1 MEPLDSENKQMD
13 NEEKWLQKEIVKRVF
28 GELFAMYGN
37 GVKSESP
44 KAISKTE
51 KETRAL
57 CESLDSSTFEV
68 ESWLERAAK
77 FSEQKTNRLV
87 YSIIS
92 DFIFGLEQRDRVTTN
107 IRNATNVALEKPENE
122 YSDQNKKM
130 VVKIYDHINLAIRQK
145 EMFDKNEKDL
155 SKEIQDIVENRI
167 EQKSAALTKEM
178 TTQLVSLIAIFTALS
193 FIVFGGISSLD
204 SIFQSLQCVMVE
216 KNTILPT
223 MIVAVAWAL
232 CLMNLLFG
240 FMYFVLRIT
249 KLHSSEGAKESK
261 NIVQR
266 YPVVFLC
273 DLVLIFLL
281 ILFGGMWFAELH
293 GIGKPVFDF
302 VVKHNVVSFWIPII
316 ILLLLFR
323 YAVCKL
329 YEAYFGPAETK
340 CFICKKIRELISGK
354 SNTANTDTQKP

>member
-37 GVKSESP
+37 GVKSEPP

-145 EMFDKNEKDL
+145 EMFDKNEKD
-155 SKEIQDIVENRI
+155 
-167 EQKSAALTKEM
+167 
-178 TTQLVSLIAIFTALS
+178 
-193 FIVFGGISSLD
+193 
-204 SIFQSLQCVMVE
+204 
-216 KNTILPT
+216 
-223 MIVAVAWAL
+223 
-232 CLMNLLFG
+232 
-240 FMYFVLRIT
+240 
-249 KLHSSEGAKESK
+249 
-261 NIVQR
+261 
-266 YPVVFLC
+266 
-273 DLVLIFLL
+273 
-281 ILFGGMWFAELH
+281 
-293 GIGKPVFDF
+293 
-302 VVKHNVVSFWIPII
+302 
-316 ILLLLFR
+316 
-323 YAVCKL
+323 
-329 YEAYFGPAETK
+329 
-340 CFICKKIRELISGK
+340 
-354 SNTANTDTQKP
+354 